1 MENQGRQRGAIG
13 LVEGKRERRK
23 EQNSIKEEKKK
34 GDSLTRV
41 RSLSQRSQA
50 NPILSARRNV
60 PWIPVLITYPS
71 SLRDNLFYRSLGVAM
86 FHRSGMFDQPNVFS
100 PLALGRL
107 PFVASP
113 SNARH

>member
-1 MENQGRQRGAIG
+1 MVGGVVVGKLADCVVAAGDAGA
-13 LVEGKRERRK
+13 
-23 EQNSIKEEKKK
+23 
-34 GDSLTRV
+34 
-41 RSLSQRSQA
+41 SQA

>member
-41 RSLSQRSQA
+41 RSLSQRCDEPPRA
-50 NPILSARRNV
+50 
-60 PWIPVLITYPS
+60 
-71 SLRDNLFYRSLGVAM
+71 
-86 FHRSGMFDQPNVFS
+86 RSGQCNATS
-100 PLALGRL
+100 PA
-107 PFVASP
+107 
-113 SNARH
+113 